1 MSSCGVQQE
10 TPRHCYTGAE
20 HASWEQWASEQTDVQ
35 SLDSFCLSAQS
46 ARPDLLQSPYSP
58 SRRGGTPTRPSSAAP
73 CPQARPRTPQLWS
86 RLTNS
91 QQDGRYH
98 KVSGVS
104 ARPVQTPRSTTAS
117 AGAETSA
124 SNSTG
129 EERDGVS
136 SIAAVQRRPMSR
148 RSKSALCSR
157 PRSAAARRAESQA
170 LPMHEG
176 DSSET
181 GQARAS
187 DPPVAGQG
195 PTGRRARPF
204 SAQLQAKSP
213 GTFLRNARPQSAAA
227 ANIAGHA
234 RPRSPSVG
242 ASNFNEPK
250 RESGWVDFRAQNRMG
265 SRVSLLR
272 LPSFLISF
280 LFALM
285 PSVPSLSRLCLEAA
299 GRCLYVHAQDILTG
313 HLE

>member
-1 MSSCGVQQE
+1 M
-10 TPRHCYTGAE
+10 PRHCYTGAE
-20 HASWEQWASEQTDVQ
+20 HASWEQWASEQTDIQ
-35 SLDSFCLSAQS
+35 SLDSFCVSAQS

-58 SRRGGTPTRPSSAAP
+58 GRRGGTPTRPSSAAP
-73 CPQARPRTPQLWS
+73 CPQACPRTPQLWS

-91 QQDGRYH
+91 PQDGRHH
-98 KVSGVS
+98 KVSGTS
-104 ARPVQTPRSTTAS
+104 AHPVQTPRSTTAS
-117 AGAETSA
+117 AGAETPSM
-124 SNSTG
+124 NSTD

-136 SIAAVQRRPMSR
+136 SSAAVQKQAVSK

-157 PRSAAARRAESQA
+157 PRTAAARRAESQA

-181 GQARAS
+181 GQAHAS

-195 PTGRRARPF
+195 PAGRRARPF
-204 SAQLQAKSP
+204 SAQPQAKPP

-234 RPRSPSVG
+234 RPKSPSVG

-265 SRVSLLR
+265 TRVTPLPFASL
-272 LPSFLISF
+272 PHVP
-280 LFALM
+280 FALM
-285 PSVPSLSRLCLEAA
+285 PFIPLQSSFKTVPGAGWLISVCTQPGHS
-299 GRCLYVHAQDILTG
+299 VLTR
-313 HLE
+313 HLA